1 MVMRAA
7 AYMSLGESGTIEA
20 IALDD
25 PEPEPGEAVVRV
37 EGCSVNHR
45 DLWNLEGAQ
54 GVAEADLPYVGGSDV
69 AGIVEAVGN
78 DVGAVTAGDRV
89 VLNPV
94 KSCGTCRFCRDD
106 AENRCENFGIFDGGF
121 AELATVDA
129 TRLVHVPES
138 VDLVDAAAVPI
149 AYMTAYHMIRR
160 ADVEPG
166 DLVFVPGATG
176 GVGVAAVQLLDV
188 VGARSIATSTSADKL
203 EHLTDIGADHVIN
216 SADVEELREGV
227 EAVGAP
233 DLTLNHLGGEYTAL
247 GLEVLDRGG
256 KMVICG
262 RTVSRRSEIDIRDL
276 YWDHKRVIGSTMGT
290 QADLARLVDLL
301 ADGQFDPAVGG
312 TYALA
317 DTIDAFAAIG
327 DRSAFGKQVV
337 TPQE

>member
-1 MVMRAA
+1 MRAA
-7 AYMSLGESGTIEA
+7 AYTSLGESGTIEA
-20 IALDD
+20 IELDD
-25 PEPEPGEAVVRV
+25 PEPESGEAVVRV
-37 EGCSVNHR
+37 EACSVNHR

-54 GVAEADLPYVGGSDV
+54 AVGEDDLPYVGGSDV
-69 AGIVEAVGN
+69 AGVVEAVDDGV
-78 DVGAVTAGDRV
+78 DTVAVGDRV

-94 KSCGTCRFCRDD
+94 TSCGTCRFCRDD

-138 VDLVDAAAVPI
+138 VDLVDAAAIPI

-188 VGARSIATSTSADKL
+188 VGARSIATSTSAEKL
-203 EHLTDIGADHVIN
+203 DALADLGADHTIQ
-216 SADVEELREGV
+216 SADVEELRDRV
-227 EAVGAP
+227 EDIGAP
-233 DLTLNHLGGEYTAL
+233 DVTLNHLGGEYTAL

-301 ADGQFDPAVGG
+301 ADGQFEPAVGG

-317 DTIDAFAAIG
+317 DAIDAFDAIG

-337 TPQE
+337 QPQE